1 MTLPA
6 ETRDRYLAAFERVEG
21 SRKDRP
27 LWLRRLREDALA
39 RFLETGFPTV
49 KHEDWKYTG
58 LASIEQGDFETPEP
72 GGEDL
77 SPADIAGILP
87 GEEADRHLLV
97 FLNGRYRPEL
107 STRRDLPPGAHL
119 GSLTRALGGEFDGL
133 VPFFSRSRE
142 TAFTDLN
149 TMLMEDGVFLHLAK
163 DVRVPEPV
171 HFLFLMSPA
180 ARPVM
185 AHPRN
190 LIIAGENAGV
200 TVVEQYA
207 GRGDSGY
214 FVNSVTDIAVGR
226 NATIAHYRLQEEG
239 PAACH
244 VAALRARQGAGSRFA
259 AHSASFGA
267 LLSRHDI
274 HAVLDG
280 EGAECMLNGLY
291 LGSGRQHVDH
301 FTTIDHAKPSGVSR
315 EYYNGILNDRARGV
329 FRGRLIVRR
338 DAQKTDARQT
348 NRNLLLSRESE
359 ADSRPQL
366 EIHADDVKCTH
377 GATIGPL
384 DEEKLFYIRSRGIDE
399 TSAKGLLTFAFAGE
413 ILRRFDLPVFRGAL
427 EEKLLAWLP
436 EARQVQEILRE
447 TGK

>member
-1 MTLPA
+1 LPA
-6 ETRDRYLAAFERVEG
+6 ETRDRYLAAFERVG
-21 SRKDRP
+21 RSRKERP
-27 LWLRRLREDALA
+27 LWLRRLREEALA
-39 RFLETGFPTV
+39 RFLEAGFPTV

-58 LASIEQGDFETPEP
+58 LDSIEQGEFDTAEP
-72 GGEDL
+72 GGGDL

-87 GEEADRHLLV
+87 GEEADRHVLV

-107 STRRDLPPGAHL
+107 SMRRDLPPGAHL
-119 GSLTRALGGEFDGL
+119 GSLTGALGGEFDGL
-133 VPFFSRSRE
+133 VPYFSRSTE

-171 HFLFLMSPA
+171 YLLFLMSPG

-190 LIIAGENAGV
+190 LIIAGENSGV

-207 GRGDSGY
+207 GRGDPGY
-214 FVNSVTDIAVGR
+214 FVNSVTDIAAGR
-226 NATIAHYRLQEEG
+226 NAAIVHYRLQEEG

-244 VAALRARQGAGSRFA
+244 VAALRVRQGTGSRFA
-259 AHSASFGA
+259 AHSVSFGA
-267 LLSRHDI
+267 LLSRHDV

-291 LGSGRQHVDH
+291 LGNGRQHVDH
-301 FTTIDHAKPSGVSR
+301 FTTIDHAKPSGASR

-384 DEEKLFYIRSRGIDE
+384 DEDKLFYIRSRGIDE
-399 TSAKGLLTFAFAGE
+399 ASAKGLLTYAFAGE
-413 ILRRFDLPVFRGAL
+413 ILRRFDLSAFRGAI

-436 EARQVQEILRE
+436 EAQQVQEFLRE